1 MTKHNNLTLSFSC
14 VSLPNTYPSNSDIK
28 VPTGSFNTAN
38 LDTTYM
44 TFTYAPLA
52 RTQLH
57 DETVFLCIQE
67 EKKRNS
73 VQNQPVS
80 ATNHVC
86 VGMCAM
92 LLCVPVIYLE
102 CNELKQYFIIFL
114 SWFYGLTRFTQQG
127 IICFGSLLQLKS
139 DVGQGFGPLKIQ
151 LDWVSKIAPQMA
163 CSSCWP
169 SPGNRQQSKQANSC
183 TFW

>member
-1 MTKHNNLTLSFSC
+1 M
-14 VSLPNTYPSNSDIK
+14 
-28 VPTGSFNTAN
+28 PTGSLNRAN
-38 LDTTYM
+38 LDMTYI

-67 EKKRNS
+67 EKERNS

-80 ATNHVC
+80 ATNQVC
-86 VGMCAM
+86 VWVCVSM

-102 CNELKQYFIIFL
+102 CNELEQYFIIFL

-127 IICFGSLLQLKS
+127 IICFGSLAVEIRCWLGLWSSEDSTGLGIQDGSS
-139 DVGQGFGPLKIQ
+139 DGMQFVLAIIWWLIQ
-151 LDWVSKIAPQMA
+151 KCCPE
-163 CSSCWP
+163 C
-169 SPGNRQQSKQANSC
+169 
-183 TFW
+183 

>member
-1 MTKHNNLTLSFSC
+1 MT
-14 VSLPNTYPSNSDIK
+14 YI
-28 VPTGSFNTAN
+28 
-38 LDTTYM
+38 

-67 EKKRNS
+67 EKERNS

-80 ATNHVC
+80 ATNQVC
-86 VGMCAM
+86 VWVCVSM

-102 CNELKQYFIIFL
+102 CNELEQYFIIFL

-139 DVGQGFGPLKIQ
+139 DVGQGFDPLKIQ
-151 LDWVSKIAPQMA
+151 LDWVSKMAPQMA
-163 CSSCWP
+163 CSLCWP
-169 SPGNRQQSKQANSC
+169 SSGGSSRNAAQSVDTRPLQTAQDLEQTHFLDSKKSSI
-183 TFW
+183 